1 MLTSLRCSH
10 QAQGGVSANC
20 RPQEEDVGFEPG
32 RGHQTLPV
40 FRRQWVARQ
49 AADDLADHLAAA
61 VRLRPHRLLKAFIAW
76 WWGAAAP
83 DPVAIVAGVVAILLA
98 GYTVYIVREF
108 LIHADKN
115 FKAVKDAIEQI
126 ENPVIKC
133 LLEIKQKTGEGWLLR
148 QTRDYLKA
156 QYVGPVFLVLLWFA
170 SLICALAV
178 VSLMLAAYPCLPLL
192 TARVPSTP

>member
-1 MLTSLRCSH
+1 
-10 QAQGGVSANC
+10 
-20 RPQEEDVGFEPG
+20 
-32 RGHQTLPV
+32 
-40 FRRQWVARQ
+40 
-49 AADDLADHLAAA
+49 
-61 VRLRPHRLLKAFIAW
+61 
-76 WWGAAAP
+76 
-83 DPVAIVAGVVAILLA
+83 
-98 GYTVYIVREF
+98 
-108 LIHADKN
+108 
-115 FKAVKDAIEQI
+115 VKDAIEQI